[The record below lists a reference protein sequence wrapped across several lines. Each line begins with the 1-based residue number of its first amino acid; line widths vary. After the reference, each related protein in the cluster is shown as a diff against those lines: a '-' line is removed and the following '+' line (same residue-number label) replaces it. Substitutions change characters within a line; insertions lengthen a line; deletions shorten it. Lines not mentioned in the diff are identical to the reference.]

1 MQILP
6 PIPTSASAYVPTNI
20 SDIIS
25 SPGALKSSHRDCSK
39 FVSVFVSCLLPN
51 TFTTTIVEKINMKL
65 KTLNMLSEESH

>member
-25 SPGALKSSHRDCSK
+25 SPGALKSSHNLIVLPMLNAHYTLFVILFLRDVYSDMYRSES
-39 FVSVFVSCLLPN
+39 SV
-51 TFTTTIVEKINMKL
+51 
-65 KTLNMLSEESH
+65 